1 MAMKAA
7 SRWLQGLA
15 AIEETALTL
24 AGCLLRA
31 GCLMLVFQ
39 SKIICGVGYDEMAVY
54 INIKGS
60 QSEAHLLLPPIL
72 ADVAL
77 RVLTLI
83 RSRL

>member
-31 GCLMLVFQ
+31 GCLMLLA
-39 SKIICGVGYDEMAVY
+39 II
-54 INIKGS
+54 KS
-60 QSEAHLLLPPIL
+60 
-72 ADVAL
+72 
-77 RVLTLI
+77 I
-83 RSRL
+83 RLFNDISHHKNYQVV